1 MSLVTDLIGN
11 FSGIELIWTAL
22 ALVGLAVS
30 AENGWEALR
39 DLRAL
44 GNPTNGRRILA
55 YGHVRREAIRIMVFG
70 LYLVIGIMA
79 GLTPARPG
87 AQLSV
92 VAAILVFTSLALILN
107 SLLDRRD
114 RRDLLR

>member
-1 MSLVTDLIGN
+1 MSLVTDLVGN

-22 ALVGLAVS
+22 ALLGVAVS
-30 AENGWEALR
+30 VENGWEALR

-44 GNPTNGRRILA
+44 DSPTNGRRILA

-70 LYLVIGIMA
+70 LYALIGIMA
-79 GLTPARPG
+79 GLTPSRPG
-87 AQLSV
+87 AQLSF
-92 VAAILVFTSLALILN
+92 VALILVFTSLALIVN

-114 RRDLLR
+114 RRAL